1 MYVCVDRNNNKN
13 YSERTAETRPGEKE
27 HLIAARERLVSRARA
42 DETVNANA
50 SAARR

>member
-27 HLIAARERLVSRARA
+27 PSDRRARETRVPRA
-42 DETVNANA
+42 
-50 SAARR
+50 SG